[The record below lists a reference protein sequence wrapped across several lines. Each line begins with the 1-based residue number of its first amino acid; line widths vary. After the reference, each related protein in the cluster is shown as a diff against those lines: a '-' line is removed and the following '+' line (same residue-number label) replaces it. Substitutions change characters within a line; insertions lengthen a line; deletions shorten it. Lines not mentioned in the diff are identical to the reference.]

1 MEGKKFGS
9 SLKLPNRPRS
19 APGRTHRQGAI
30 LCLLETLHCVGLTM
44 RLPGRVRKGII
55 RRPRLRGHAQ
65 WDTILTAL
73 AMEEWKDLVGCSYRG
88 LYSKFSFHLCQG
100 QPTPVEWLSLPSLF
114 ILRLLCHIYVTFK
127 VMGAT
132 CVCSGTV
139 EQSWPELG
147 MGGEKGRRSVTLPH
161 LMPSPC
167 AWKERPTGQAQV

>member
-1 MEGKKFGS
+1 MHLAGPIGRELSCACSRLFTVLGWPCACQEGS
-9 SLKLPNRPRS
+9 
-19 APGRTHRQGAI
+19 GRKSYG
-30 LCLLETLHCVGLTM
+30 G
-44 RLPGRVRKGII
+44 
-55 RRPRLRGHAQ
+55 LRGHAQ

-114 ILRLLCHIYVTFK
+114 ILRLLCHICVTFK

-161 LMPSPC
+161 LTPSPC